1 MYSSKF
7 RKLFCSVLF
16 SWLCFGGLA
25 MAAGESSSS
34 SRDLDQTPTWAVAA
48 VCTVF
53 ILVSIALEKSLHKV
67 GTWLGQKKKKALL
80 EALEKVK
87 AELMILGFISLLLT
101 FGQSYIVRIC
111 IPEKLA
117 DNMLPCPYKYKE
129 DKKAS
134 DSEEEHRRK
143 LLSYERRYLAAD
155 TTSFKCSREGHEPL
169 LSVNGLHQLHILV
182 FFLAVIHVLYSAI
195 TMMLGRLKIR
205 GWKAWEAE
213 TSTHNY
219 EFANAASRFRLTHET
234 SFVRAHSSFLTR
246 IPIFFYIRCFFRQFY
261 RSVNKTDYLTLRN
274 GFITVHL
281 APGSKFNF
289 QKYIKRSLE
298 DDFKVVVGVSPIL
311 WASVVVYLL
320 INVNGWH
327 TVLWAALIPVVIILA
342 VGTKLQAILANM
354 ALEITERHAV
364 VQGMPLVQ
372 GSDKYF
378 WFGQPQL
385 VLHLIHFALF
395 QYSFGLRNCFRTDY
409 KLAVVKVALGILM
422 LCLCSYITLPL
433 YALVTQMGS
442 RMKTAIFDEQTNKA
456 LKKWHMAAKKKQGGA
471 VTLGKSSARIMDG
484 SPIGNSSTVHSTG
497 PTLHRFKTTGHSTRS
512 SSTAYE
518 DQDQDHEYES
528 DGVELSPLASQ
539 TTSFIVRVDHGDQ
552 QQAEHR
558 QDSEGETNSS
568 SEGEF
573 SFVKPDPVEIRT
585 TT

>member
-1 MYSSKF
+1 MYSSGF
-7 RKLFCSVLF
+7 RKLFSF

-25 MAAGESSSS
+25 MAASESKSS

-53 ILVSIALEKSLHKV
+53 ILISITLEKSLHKV
-67 GTWLGQKKKKALL
+67 GTWLGEKQKKALL

-101 FGQSYIVRIC
+101 FGQTYIVRIC
-111 IPEKLA
+111 IPKYIA
-117 DNMLPCPYKYKE
+117 DDWLPCPYKKKGDDKE
-129 DKKAS
+129 K
-134 DSEEEHRRK
+134 DSEKEHRRD

-155 TTSFKCSREGHEPL
+155 TTSYKCSREGHEPL

-182 FFLAVIHVLYSAI
+182 FFLAVIHVIYSAV
-195 TMMLGRLKIR
+195 TMLLGRLKIR

-219 EFANAASRFRLTHET
+219 EFHNDGSRFRLTHET
-234 SFVRAHSSFLTR
+234 SFVRAHATFWTR
-246 IPIFFYIRCFFRQFY
+246 IPMFFYIRCFFRQFY

-281 APGSKFNF
+281 APGSQFNF

-298 DDFKVVVGVSPIL
+298 DDFKVVVGVSPVL

-320 INVNGWH
+320 INVNGWRIAI
-327 TVLWAALIPVVIILA
+327 WAAIIPVVIILA
-342 VGTKLQAILANM
+342 VGTKLQAILAKM
-354 ALEITERHAV
+354 ALEISERHAV

-395 QYSFGLRNCFRTDY
+395 QNAFQITYILWIWYSFGVRNCFRTDY
-409 KLAVVKVALGILM
+409 KLAIIKIAIGIVM

-442 RMKTAIFDEQTNKA
+442 RMKRAIFDEQTNKA
-456 LKKWHMAAKKKQGGA
+456 LKKWQKAAKEKKKGA
-471 VTLGKSSARIMDG
+471 VTLGKSNAGMVNG
-484 SPIGNSSTVHSTG
+484 SPMGSTSAVNSSG

-512 SSTAYE
+512 STYE
-518 DQDQDHEYES
+518 DQYES
-528 DGVELSPLASQ
+528 DVELSPLSQ
-539 TTSFIVRVDHGDQ
+539 TTSFIVRVDPDHHPIQ
-552 QQAEHR
+552 
-558 QDSEGETNSS
+558 GETNSS
-568 SEGEF
+568 QPDF
-573 SFVKPDPVEIRT
+573 SFVKPHPDQRT
-585 TT
+585 S

>member
-1 MYSSKF
+1 
-7 RKLFCSVLF
+7 
-16 SWLCFGGLA
+16 
-25 MAAGESSSS
+25 MAAGGSRSG

-53 ILVSIALEKSLHKV
+53 ILISIALEKSLHKV
-67 GTWLGQKKKKALL
+67 GTWLVQKHKTALL

-117 DNMLPCPYKYKE
+117 DIMLPCPYKE
-129 DKKAS
+129 AKKAS

-155 TTSFKCSREGHEPL
+155 TASFKCSREGHEPL
-169 LSVNGLHQLHILV
+169 LSVNGLHQLHILI
-182 FFLAVIHVLYSAI
+182 FFLAVIHVFYSAI

-219 EFANAASRFRLTHET
+219 EFANAASRFRFTHET
-234 SFVRAHSSFLTR
+234 SFVRAHTSFLTR

-281 APGSKFNF
+281 APGSKYNF
-289 QKYIKRSLE
+289 QKFIKRSLE

-320 INVNGWH
+320 ININGWR
-327 TVLWAALIPVVIILA
+327 TTIWAALIPVVLILA
-342 VGTKLQAILANM
+342 VGTKLQAILAKM

-385 VLHLIHFALF
+385 VLHVIHFALF
-395 QYSFGLRNCFRTDY
+395 QNAFQITYILWIWYSFGVRNCFRTDY
-409 KLAVVKVALGILM
+409 KLAALKVAIGISM

-442 RMKTAIFDEQTNKA
+442 RMKTAVFEEQTNKA
-456 LKKWHMAAKKKQGGA
+456 LKKWHMDAKKKKKKHVGT

-484 SPIGNSSTVHSTG
+484 SPIGNSSTVHSSSV
-497 PTLHRFKTTGHSTRS
+497 PTLHRFKTTGHST
-512 SSTAYE
+512 TYE
-518 DQDQDHEYES
+518 DQDHDHDHEYES
-528 DGVELSPLASQ
+528 DDVELFPVSSQ
-539 TTSFIVRVDHGDQ
+539 TTSFIVRVDRGDQ
-552 QQAEHR
+552 QQQAEEEHR
-558 QDSEGETNSS
+558 QHSEGETNSS

-573 SFVKPDPVEIRT
+573 SFAKPDPVEIRT